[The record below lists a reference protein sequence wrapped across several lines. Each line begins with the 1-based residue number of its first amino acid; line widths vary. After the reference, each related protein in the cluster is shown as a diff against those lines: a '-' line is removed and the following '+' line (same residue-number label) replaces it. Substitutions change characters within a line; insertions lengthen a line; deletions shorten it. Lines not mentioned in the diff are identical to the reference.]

1 MTDRKNL
8 YFIPL
13 IDEALSSDDSA
24 IALREAFKRIR
35 ELGMIPEYKK
45 GFAQFRIFMGKIFEA
60 YAEGSPDHE
69 QLIREAI
76 HSLINDLVTDTY
88 EGREGEKEALIEA
101 FRKNDKWRYEYE
113 RIKTDLV
120 DFLAPSPPLA
130 IEVLKDDQMIASIP
144 VQETLINLTNINP
157 GQYTVRLSTGRV
169 LWEGQLLRKHLLW
182 LEAYG
187 DEDLQMAA
195 KTEEDAP
202 RPTLSELLLGGD
214 LMMEVIPDLQ
224 SGEIRFSHG
233 KQRR

>member
-1 MTDRKNL
+1 MNDKKTL

-13 IDEALSSDDSA
+13 INEALSRDDA
-24 IALREAFKRIR
+24 ALALAEAFKRIR

-45 GFAQFRIFMGKIFEA
+45 GFAQFQIFMGKIVEA
-60 YAEGSPDHE
+60 YAEGYHNRE
-69 QLIREAI
+69 LLIREAI
-76 HSLINDLVTDTY
+76 HGLINDLVTDTH
-88 EGREGEKEALIEA
+88 EGGEGEKEALIEV
-101 FRKNDKWRYEYE
+101 FCKNDKWRAEYE
-113 RIKTDLV
+113 RIKADLV

-130 IEVLKDDQMIASIP
+130 IEVLKDDQMIASISIP
-144 VQETLINLTNINP
+144 EMSINLTNINP

-169 LWEGQLLRKHLLW
+169 LWEGQLMKKQLLW

-187 DEDLQMAA
+187 DEDLRMAA
-195 KTEEDAP
+195 KTEEDVP
-202 RPTLSELLLGGD
+202 QPTLSELLLGGD